1 MKKKE
6 VNKLFTAT
14 MAMMA
19 FLAVA
24 CESKKATFSLLS
36 EENVY
41 AQALTYQPRKI
52 DVLWVVDN
60 SGSMDTSQ
68 KQLAD
73 NFQSFINRF
82 ETLKFDF
89 HLAVAATDAWK
100 TLFNPSTTFSH
111 LRDGN
116 ETHSGVF
123 VIDRDTPDLAS
134 IFMTNV
140 KLGVR
145 GTGDE
150 RAFSSFKA
158 ALLDP
163 NNSDFRRKDA
173 FLAVIIVSDEDD
185 FSHPAYAFNH
195 SDYNDPTL
203 DKVSDYVD
211 FLDQYTEKDPSSSLR
226 NYSVSAITIQ
236 DQDCVKQLGTDGF
249 DRYPGKRYLE
259 LVDATGGV
267 RGNLCSRFGD
277 TLEIISD
284 SIIAQSSVFPLTRL
298 PVVESIKIHVN
309 GIEIPKD
316 ENIGWTYRSED
327 NSIVFHG
334 NSVPEAGAS
343 IAIDFDPV
351 GVKL

>member
-1 MKKKE
+1 MKKSASK
-6 VNKLFTAT
+6 KLTTAI

-19 FLAVA
+19 ITAVG

-41 AQALTYQPRKI
+41 AQSQTYVPRKI

-68 KQLAD
+68 KQLAE

-89 HLAVAATDAWK
+89 HLGVAATDSWK
-100 TLFNPSTTFSH
+100 SLFVEGSTHSL
-111 LRDGN
+111 LRDGYDS
-116 ETHSGVF
+116 HSGVF
-123 VIDRDTPDLAS
+123 VIDRNTPDLS
-134 IFMTNV
+134 SVFMTNV

-150 RAFSSFKA
+150 RAFQSFKA
-158 ALLDP
+158 TLNNP
-163 NNSDFRRKDA
+163 NNANFRRPDA
-173 FLAVIIVSDEDD
+173 FLAIIIVSDEDD
-185 FSHPAYAFNH
+185 FSHPSYTFNH
-195 SDYNDPTL
+195 GDYNDPTL
-203 DKVSDYVD
+203 EKVSEYVD
-211 FLDQYTEKDPSSSLR
+211 FLDQYTEKDPHSTLR

-236 DQDCVKQLGTDGF
+236 NQECVAQLGTDGF

-259 LVDATGGV
+259 LAEATGGIK
-267 RGNLCSRFGD
+267 GDLCGPFGQ

-284 SIIAQSSVFPLTRL
+284 AIIDQSSVFPLTRL
-298 PVVESIKIHVN
+298 PIVESIRIHVN
-309 GIEIPKD
+309 GVEVPNSD
-316 ENIGWTYRSED
+316 TAGWTYRAED